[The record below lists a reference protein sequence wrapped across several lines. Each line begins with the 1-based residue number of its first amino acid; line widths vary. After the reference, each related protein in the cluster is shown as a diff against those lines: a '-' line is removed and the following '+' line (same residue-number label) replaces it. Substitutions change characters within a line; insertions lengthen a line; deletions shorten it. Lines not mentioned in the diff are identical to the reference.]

1 MLGRVNPIP
10 PPFPYPG
17 KGSGSGGYTPAAW
30 PEIAQPGQAVKG
42 KPFAELFQDFFTKM
56 NGRALTTEEVLAV
69 KKLREEASKSE

>member
-1 MLGRVNPIP
+1 MRLDYQP
-10 PPFPYPG
+10 
-17 KGSGSGGYTPAAW
+17 KGTAALPADMT
-30 PEIAQPGQAVKG
+30 QAVKG

>member
-1 MLGRVNPIP
+1 M
-10 PPFPYPG
+10 
-17 KGSGSGGYTPAAW
+17 PADT
-30 PEIAQPGQAVKG
+30 AQSVRG

>member
-1 MLGRVNPIP
+1 M
-10 PPFPYPG
+10 
-17 KGSGSGGYTPAAW
+17 T
-30 PEIAQPGQAVKG
+30 QAVRG